1 MFSTR
6 FSDIESLSGPDIRTF
21 MEFGLQR
28 ITRLIRDV
36 HPKLP
41 WKAFHI
47 AGTNGKG
54 TTSAFL
60 SGLLH
65 HAGTTVG
72 RFNSP
77 YLIHRHDCITI
88 NEKTI
93 DRDLFDSIERDVK
106 KRNDDAGINAT
117 SFELLTATAFEAFVR
132 TNMAF
137 GVVECGLGG
146 LRDATNVLN
155 ADEVICSIITSI
167 GKDHAEFLGD
177 DVTSIAQQKAG
188 IMKEDVPVVVRAKGP
203 ILQVLEEAAAE
214 AGSPIYL
221 DKDARTRR
229 AFLRLVQSHDAN
241 LHNDPDPAQRFEVGY
256 GSITRDLTGR
266 FTPDFTTSHLK
277 NLSLAYLAIMAA
289 RARHSRL
296 VADISLA
303 DAMEV
308 AMKVRSSWLGRMQ
321 WISLSEFAGR
331 DSAVLLDGA
340 HNPPATKQLRSY
352 VNEKATVDGAVR
364 PITWV
369 IAMSGS
375 KDIPS
380 TLGPLIGPKDRVIFT
395 QFGPVDG
402 MPWASSASFQ
412 LLSNVAKELTRETI
426 KYVPT
431 PGEAIRTAVR
441 ITPEEQLIV
450 VAGSLY
456 LVGDVLRIPAI
467 GNSASPLS
475 EHTSQTSFNIRR
487 VVTSDISKIIER
499 VGKSPK

>member
-1 MFSTR
+1 M
-6 FSDIESLSGPDIRTF
+6 D
-21 MEFGLQR
+21 FGLQR

-65 HAGTTVG
+65 HAGTSVG

-77 YLIHRHDCITI
+77 HLIHRHDCITI

-93 DRDLFDSIERDVK
+93 DRDLFDSIECEVK

-117 SFELLTATAFEAFVR
+117 SFELLTATAFEAFVQ
-132 TNMAF
+132 AKVAV

-167 GKDHAEFLGD
+167 GKDHSEFLGD
-177 DVTSIAQQKAG
+177 NVTSIAQQKAG
-188 IMKEDVPVVVRAKGP
+188 IMKHDVPVVVRARG
-203 ILQVLEEAAAE
+203 QVLRVLKEAAVETGSPMYEDEEAR
-214 AGSPIYL
+214 I
-221 DKDARTRR
+221 RTNFINMGERHKASLEGPPRR
-229 AFLRLVQSHDAN
+229 FTFASEDN
-241 LHNDPDPAQRFEVGY
+241 TPSITGHND
-256 GSITRDLTGR
+256 L
-266 FTPDFTTSHLK
+266 DFTLSHLD
-277 NLSLAYLAIMAA
+277 NLSLAYLAIMSA
-289 RARHSRL
+289 RKKYPHL
-296 VADISLA
+296 IADVSPA
-303 DAMEV
+303 NAMQV
-308 AMKVRSSWLGRMQ
+308 AMKVRSTWLGRMQ
-321 WISLSEFAGR
+321 WISISEFAGR
-331 DSAVLLDGA
+331 ESAVLLDGA

-352 VNEKATVDGAVR
+352 VSEKATVGGTVR
-364 PITWV
+364 PVTWV

-380 TLGPLIGPKDRVIFT
+380 TLGPLVGPNDRIVFT

-402 MPWASSASFQ
+402 MPWASPAAFE
-412 LLSNVAKELTRETI
+412 LLNKVAKELTSETI
-426 KYVPT
+426 SYAPT
-431 PGEAIRTAVR
+431 PGEALRKAARMTR
-441 ITPEEQLIV
+441 EEDLIV

-467 GNSASPLS
+467 GD
-475 EHTSQTSFNIRR
+475 TSSLVDGNTAGSVPSVRR
-487 VVTSDISKIIER
+487 VVTYDMPEVNDR
-499 VGKSPK
+499 VDNHNTAPK

>member
-1 MFSTR
+1 
-6 FSDIESLSGPDIRTF
+6 

-65 HAGTTVG
+65 HSGTTVG

-77 YLIHRHDCITI
+77 HLTHRHDCITI

-93 DRDLFDSIERDVK
+93 DKDLFDAIEHDIK
-106 KRNDDAGINAT
+106 ERNDEAGINAT

-132 TNMAF
+132 TKVAF

-146 LRDATNVLN
+146 LRDATNVLS
-155 ADEVICSIITSI
+155 ADEVVCSIITSI
-167 GKDHAEFLGD
+167 GKDHSEFLGD

-188 IMKEDVPVVVRAKGP
+188 IMKKDVPVVVSARGS
-203 ILQVLEEAAAE
+203 ILRVLEEAAKNT
-214 AGSPIYL
+214 GSPIYL
-221 DKDARTRR
+221 DQHARTRR
-229 AFLRLVQSHDAN
+229 AFLKLVQSHDGPFI
-241 LHNDPDPAQRFEVGY
+241 NDPDQAQRFSIGH
-256 GSITRDLTGR
+256 GSSKLDITNRSTL
-266 FTPDFTTSHLK
+266 DFTSIHLK

-289 RARHSRL
+289 RGRHAGL

-308 AMKVRSSWLGRMQ
+308 AVKVRSAWRGRLQ
-321 WISLSEFAGR
+321 WISLSYFIGR
-331 DSAVLLDGA
+331 ESAALLDGA
-340 HNPPATKQLRSY
+340 HNPPATKNLRAY
-352 VNEKATVDGAVR
+352 VTEKVTVDGTVR
-364 PITWV
+364 PVTWV

-380 TLGPLIGPKDRVIFT
+380 TLGPLIGPKDRVVFT

-402 MPWASSASFQ
+402 MPWASPASFQ
-412 LLSNVAKELTRETI
+412 LLSNVAKELTSELI
-426 KYVPT
+426 SYAPT
-431 PGEAIRTAVR
+431 PGEAIRAAAR
-441 ITPEEQLIV
+441 RTPEEELIV

-467 GNSASPLS
+467 GD
-475 EHTSQTSFNIRR
+475 TSSILDEAITQTTPKIRQVFTADMPNAAKWIR
-487 VVTSDISKIIER
+487 KVD
-499 VGKSPK
+499 KSQE